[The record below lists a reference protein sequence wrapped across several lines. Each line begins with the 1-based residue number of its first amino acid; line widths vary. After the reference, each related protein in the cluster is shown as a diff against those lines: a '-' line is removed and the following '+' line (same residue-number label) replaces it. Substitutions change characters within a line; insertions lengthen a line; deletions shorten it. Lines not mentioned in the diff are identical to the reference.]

1 MKTTKKKTKFCIAAN
16 VFKELK
22 LTITH
27 LSWHFSQFDSYLT
40 SKFTYVSILYKYQP
54 SLSSFSLRTC
64 QHCPLHF
71 ELFSWNPSNFF
82 IQVEPYLRPPLIH
95 LGITKFLFMAP
106 VGRKKKK
113 RNSYTGTKYTKT
125 LRAYFLKSLPERS
138 NRSLVSL
145 YI

>member
-1 MKTTKKKTKFCIAAN
+1 M
-16 VFKELK
+16 FKELK

-40 SKFTYVSILYKYQP
+40 SKFAYISILYKYQP
-54 SLSSFSLRTC
+54 SLSSFSLRTY

-82 IQVEPYLRPPLIH
+82 YSSRA
-95 LGITKFLFMAP
+95 LFETTSYSFGHHQIS
-106 VGRKKKK
+106 VLWLLWEEKKKIV
-113 RNSYTGTKYTKT
+113 NLYTGTKYTKT

>member
-1 MKTTKKKTKFCIAAN
+1 MKTKQKTTKFCIAAN

-40 SKFTYVSILYKYQP
+40 SKFAYISILYKYQP

-71 ELFSWNPSNFF
+71 ELFSWNPNNFF
-82 IQVEPYLRPPLIH
+82 IQVEPYLRPPLIQ
-95 LGITKFLFMAP
+95 LGITKFLFY
-106 VGRKKKK
+106 GSCGKKK
-113 RNSYTGTKYTKT
+113 RK
-125 LRAYFLKSLPERS
+125 
-138 NRSLVSL
+138 
-145 YI
+145 

>member
-1 MKTTKKKTKFCIAAN
+1 MKTKKTTKFCIAAN

-40 SKFTYVSILYKYQP
+40 SKFANISILYKYQP
-54 SLSSFSLRTC
+54 SLSSFNIALYIVNFSLGI
-64 QHCPLHF
+64 QAI
-71 ELFSWNPSNFF
+71 FF

-95 LGITKFLFMAP
+95 LGITKFLFY
-106 VGRKKKK
+106 GSCGKKK
-113 RNSYTGTKYTKT
+113 RKKENSNLYTGTKYTKT

-145 YI
+145 